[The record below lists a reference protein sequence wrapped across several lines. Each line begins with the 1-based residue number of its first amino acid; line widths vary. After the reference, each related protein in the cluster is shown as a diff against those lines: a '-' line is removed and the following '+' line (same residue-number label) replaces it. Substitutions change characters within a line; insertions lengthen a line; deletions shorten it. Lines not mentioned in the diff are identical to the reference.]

1 VVDLQQRRY
10 AQHIG
15 QWFNRLLMER
25 EIRDKIDTGIT
36 VSMELTTKQETFCQ
50 LVAIQQYTLTDAYI
64 EAYDTEGMKQDS
76 IYQLSSR
83 LANQVKIT
91 SRIEALKA
99 TVTEKLASEVV
110 WDKAK
115 IVSELAVNVELA
127 REHKQM
133 AASNRSLELVAKVT
147 GVLTEDTKQLT
158 GTVSVIHS
166 LSDAVLDQLASMATP
181 EPVPIDDTGSIEASY
196 KLLEAEPE

>member
-1 VVDLQQRRY
+1 M
-10 AQHIG
+10 G
-15 QWFNRLLMER
+15 
-25 EIRDKIDTGIT
+25 
-36 VSMELTTKQETFCQ
+36 LTTKQETFCQ

-99 TVTEKLASEVV
+99 DISDRLAANVV
-110 WDKAK
+110 WDKAR
-115 IVSELAVNVELA
+115 IVEQLGFNVEA
-127 REHKQM
+127 SRNVNQF
-133 AASNRSLELVAKVT
+133 AASNRSLELLGKAVGNVFEADTVAVS
-147 GVLTEDTKQLT
+147 

-166 LSDAVLDQLASMATP
+166 LSDAQLDQLVALAS
-181 EPVPIDDTGSIEASY
+181 EPVPIEDTGTIEASY

>member
-1 VVDLQQRRY
+1 M
-10 AQHIG
+10 
-15 QWFNRLLMER
+15 NR
-25 EIRDKIDTGIT
+25 EIVDQDSGTIVT
-36 VSMELTTKQETFCQ
+36 MALTTKQESFCQ

-64 EAYDTEGMKQDS
+64 EAYDTDGMKQDS

-91 SRIEALKA
+91 SRIEALQA
-99 TVTEKLASEVV
+99 TITEKLASEVV
-110 WDKAK
+110 WDRNK

-147 GVLTEDTKQLT
+147 GVISSEDTKQVT

-166 LSDAVLDQLASMATP
+166 LSDAVLDQLAAMGPS

-196 KLLEAEPE
+196 KLLDPEAS

>member
-1 VVDLQQRRY
+1 MV
-10 AQHIG
+10 I
-15 QWFNRLLMER
+15 MEPL
-25 EIRDKIDTGIT
+25 K
-36 VSMELTTKQETFCQ
+36 SSKQEKFSR
-50 LVAIQQYTLTDAYI
+50 LIALDGLSIS
-64 EAYDTEGMKQDS
+64 EAYKQSYNCENMKQDS

-83 LANQVKIT
+83 LAKQVKIT

-99 TVTEKLASEVV
+99 TVTEKLASDVA
-110 WDKAK
+110 WDRNR

-133 AASNRSLELVAKVT
+133 AASNRSLELVAKIT
-147 GVLTEDTKQLT
+147 GSLSEETKQVT

-166 LSDAVLDQLASMATP
+166 LSDAQLDQLASMATP
-181 EPVPIDDTGSIEASY
+181 EPVPIEDTGSIEASY

>member
-1 VVDLQQRRY
+1 MV
-10 AQHIG
+10 I
-15 QWFNRLLMER
+15 MEPL
-25 EIRDKIDTGIT
+25 K
-36 VSMELTTKQETFCQ
+36 SSKQEKFSR
-50 LVAIQQYTLTDAYI
+50 LIALDGLSIS
-64 EAYDTEGMKQDS
+64 EAYKQSYNCENMKQDS

-83 LANQVKIT
+83 LSKQVKIT

-99 TVTEKLASEVV
+99 TVTEKLASDVA
-110 WDKAK
+110 WDRNR

-133 AASNRSLELVAKVT
+133 AASNRSLELVAKIT
-147 GVLTEDTKQLT
+147 GSLSEETKQVT

-181 EPVPIDDTGSIEASY
+181 DPVTIDDTGTIEASY

>member
-1 VVDLQQRRY
+1 
-10 AQHIG
+10 
-15 QWFNRLLMER
+15 M
-25 EIRDKIDTGIT
+25 K
-36 VSMELTTKQETFCQ
+36 LTTKQETFCQ

-99 TVTEKLASEVV
+99 TVTEKLASDVA

-115 IVSELAVNVELA
+115 IVSELAINVELA

-147 GVLTEDTKQLT
+147 GVLTEETKQVS

-166 LSDAVLDQLASMATP
+166 LSDAQLDQLASMAAP

-196 KLLEAEPE
+196 KLLEPEPE

>member
-1 VVDLQQRRY
+1 M
-10 AQHIG
+10 
-15 QWFNRLLMER
+15 NR
-25 EIRDKIDTGIT
+25 EIVDQDSGTIVTMG
-36 VSMELTTKQETFCQ
+36 LTTKQESFCQ

-99 TVTEKLASEVV
+99 TVTEKLASDVV
-110 WDKAK
+110 WDRNR

-133 AASNRSLELVAKVT
+133 AASNRSLELVAKIT
-147 GVLTEDTKQLT
+147 GSLSEETKQVT

-166 LSDAVLDQLASMATP
+166 LSDAVLDQLAAMGPSEP
-181 EPVPIDDTGSIEASY
+181 EAIVSDTGSIEASY
-196 KLLEAEPE
+196 KLLDTEPE